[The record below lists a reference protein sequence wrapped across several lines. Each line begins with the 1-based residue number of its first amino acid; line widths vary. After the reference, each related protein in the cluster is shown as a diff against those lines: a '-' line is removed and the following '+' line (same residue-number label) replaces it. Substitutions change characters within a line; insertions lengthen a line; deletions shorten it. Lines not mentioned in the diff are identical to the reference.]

1 VEKVCREVRDRRKR
15 ARRLASLSLVLF
27 TALLGPSAAS
37 ARGTA
42 VMHARPAVSRESE
55 TYFEKKVR
63 LSKELGAAFVTI
75 TEGLPP
81 ATWQFPPDDP
91 YPGWFIYRPSLLKVF
106 PPKEI
111 RPYVN
116 VKYAERIAGILENR
130 CKILR
135 KYGLKGTFNSNEPQ
149 TLPEAFFVAYPE
161 LRGPRVD
168 QPNRSRRAWWSPNVD
183 EPKTLALYAEAMK
196 TMLARCP
203 EIENF
208 NFLTSDSGAG
218 FDWVPGLYAGLN
230 GNSKWR
236 NRPMDARVSG
246 FLINLQQAAKEA
258 GHDITINLSPITPRQ
273 WMTASFSPE
282 TSNAIV
288 RLLPRGLALGG
299 REGPDGRPFG
309 MAARGGAFGGGGHEP
324 FSPVVGIVIPDM
336 SNSPVIPAPS
346 ATGVIQPIAIDLGDE
361 ATIDFNYRMTKF
373 LRDRSSKNIVER
385 LQSLRAFAVTE
396 VGEENADALLEVWS
410 SLNQVQQRL
419 DVLNFGE
426 MLQFGHV
433 LNRWINRP
441 MVPFPEE
448 LTAAE
453 KKDWRPFLFQAK
465 GEEQA
470 LDLTDIQAM
479 RMYKGW
485 GAKMIFQRV
494 IETTAPQVLNAS
506 QRIAQIASRLND
518 AQSRLYWEAYAKRLE
533 AAYCLLESADHMV
546 SYEADLDRIRE
557 LKLKPEADPPLGVQS
572 DWARIDMMDLARRE
586 IDTMIRLRQIL
597 QESKQ
602 PILEVAE
609 SRGEE
614 NVLRLGPDIADQIK
628 AKIDTMNRHWRDYD
642 RIFTAPN
649 P

>member
-1 VEKVCREVRDRRKR
+1 MKKLCCGVRNQRRL
-15 ARRLASLSLVLF
+15 RLASLALALF
-27 TALLGPSAAS
+27 AVFLGPA
-37 ARGTA
+37 T
-42 VMHARPAVSRESE
+42 HAKPATDNESF
-55 TYFEKKVR
+55 FEKKVR
-63 LSKELGAAFVTI
+63 LSKELGATSVTV

-81 ATWQFPPDDP
+81 AMWQMPPDDP
-91 YPGWFIYRPSLLKVF
+91 YPGWFIYRPSLLKIF
-106 PPKEI
+106 PPKDV
-111 RPYVN
+111 RPYVDG
-116 VKYAERIAGILENR
+116 KYADRIAAILESR

-203 EIENF
+203 EIGNF

-230 GNSKWR
+230 GNTKWR
-236 NRPMDARVSG
+236 NRPIEARVSG
-246 FLINLQQAAKEA
+246 FLINLQRAAKEA
-258 GHDITINLSPITPRQ
+258 GHDITINLNPIAPRQ

-282 TSNAIV
+282 TSEAII
-288 RLLPRGLALGG
+288 RSLPRGLALGG

-309 MAARGGAFGGGGHEP
+309 AVARGGAFGGGGHEA

-336 SNSPVIPAPS
+336 SGAPS
-346 ATGVIQPIAIDLGDE
+346 SNAIELGDE
-361 ATIDFNYRMTKF
+361 TTIDFNYRMAKF
-373 LRDRSSKNIVER
+373 LRDHPARTSVER
-385 LQSLRAFAVTE
+385 LQNWRAFAASE
-396 VGEENADALLEVWS
+396 VGDEDADALFDVWM

-433 LNRWINRP
+433 LNRWISRQ

-448 LTAAE
+448 LNAAE
-453 KKDWRPFLFQAK
+453 QKDWRPFLLQAK
-465 GEEQA
+465 GDEQA

-485 GAKMIFQRV
+485 GAKMLFQRV
-494 IETTAPQVLNAS
+494 IETTAPQVLSAS
-506 QRIAQIASRLND
+506 QRIAQIASHLSD
-518 AQSRLYWEAYAKRLE
+518 AERRAYWSAYAKRLE

-546 SYEADLDRIRE
+546 SYQAHLDLIRE
-557 LKLKPEADPPLGVQS
+557 LNLKPEDNPPLGAQS
-572 DWARIDMMDLARRE
+572 DWARTDMMELARAE
-586 IDTMIRLRQIL
+586 IDTMVRLRQII
-597 QESKQ
+597 QESGE
-602 PILEVAE
+602 PILKVSE
-609 SRGEE
+609 SRDEE
-614 NVLRLGPDIADQIK
+614 NVMRLGPDIARQIET
-628 AKIDTMNRHWRDYD
+628 KIETMNRHWRDYD
-642 RIFTAPN
+642 RIFTVPN